1 MIKENNQIKNKFSIN
16 PRIEKITVNIGVGEA
31 GERLEKAKSVLSD
44 ITGHKPVQTLS
55 KITSKDWSL
64 RKRMPIGCKVAL
76 RKKDAEKFLKEALIT
91 RENKIAEYAFD
102 NEGNISFGIP
112 DHTSFKSQKYNPN
125 IGIFGM
131 DVSITMEKIGY
142 RIKRRRLLRRK
153 IPNKH
158 KVKKDETIKFFKEKF
173 EVEVIE

>member
-1 MIKENNQIKNKFSIN
+1 
-16 PRIEKITVNIGVGEA
+16 
-31 GERLEKAKSVLSD
+31 
-44 ITGHKPVQTLS
+44 
-55 KITSKDWSL
+55 
-64 RKRMPIGCKVAL
+64 
-76 RKKDAEKFLKEALIT
+76 
-91 RENKIAEYAFD
+91 
-102 NEGNISFGIP
+102 
-112 DHTSFKSQKYNPN
+112 
-125 IGIFGM
+125 M